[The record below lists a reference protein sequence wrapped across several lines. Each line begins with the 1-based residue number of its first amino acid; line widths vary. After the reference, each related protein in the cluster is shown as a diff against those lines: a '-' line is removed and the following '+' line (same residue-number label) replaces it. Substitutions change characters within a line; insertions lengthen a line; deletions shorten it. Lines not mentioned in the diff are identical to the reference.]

1 MVLGRRILFYLF
13 GVGLGCV
20 LVVFILK
27 QKNGGKAVKY
37 CYLPNCR
44 VLKDLRSKPLVLN
57 ENIQSKDTSGI
68 SEALLDGDILFSESD
83 TRKEPCGEYR
93 IEWEQYQLH
102 VANCSTEVK
111 VLNWK
116 ALP

>member
-1 MVLGRRILFYLF
+1 MALARRIIFYLL

-27 QKNGGKAVKY
+27 QKNGGKNVEY

-44 VLKDLRSKPLVLN
+44 VLKELRSKPLVLT
-57 ENIQSKDTSGI
+57 ETLQG
-68 SEALLDGDILFSESD
+68 SD
-83 TRKEPCGEYR
+83 TTGVMRALREGDVEFDRSSPRLEPCGEYW
-93 IEWEQYQLH
+93 IEWEQKEMQ

-111 VLNWK
+111 ILAFKN
-116 ALP
+116 LP